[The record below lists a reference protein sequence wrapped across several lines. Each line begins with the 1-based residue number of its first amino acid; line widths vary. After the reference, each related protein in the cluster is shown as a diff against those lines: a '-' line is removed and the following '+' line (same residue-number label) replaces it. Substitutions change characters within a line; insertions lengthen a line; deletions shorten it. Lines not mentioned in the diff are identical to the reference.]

1 MFVVVAVPYQN
12 LADQWLENLELFGI
26 EAIPCYRS
34 SSIWEKKL
42 TDSIFAF
49 NSGRTNFGCAVVVN
63 NTFKSEKFHR
73 QISSLIPAPLLLIGD
88 ECHHHGTEV
97 FENKL
102 PDNFKYRI
110 GLSATPEHYFNERA
124 NQRLGA
130 YYGEIVAEYTLTDA
144 LEDGVL
150 TPYEYF
156 VHPVALTSDE
166 ADEYADLSNEIARL
180 FSFGNENETD
190 PRLTILLSK
199 RARLLGSAS
208 NKLFELRRILR
219 NSSPKSHT
227 LFYCG
232 DGTVET
238 GSTEDDKRQIEA
250 VSEILFEL
258 GWNSSQFTSSET
270 RRQRLSI
277 LENFGNGYI
286 DAMVAIKC
294 LDEGIDIPEC
304 SQAFILASSS
314 NPRQFIQRRGRIL
327 RKSQGK
333 QSSTIHDFL
342 VFVDRGKVASGYD
355 EKLVFNELSRVKEF
369 ALNATNRFD
378 ISSSLSDLL
387 NEYGYSGYL

>member
-1 MFVVVAVPYQN
+1 M
-12 LADQWLENLELFGI
+12 
-26 EAIPCYRS
+26 
-34 SSIWEKKL
+34 
-42 TDSIFAF
+42 
-49 NSGRTNFGCAVVVN
+49 
-63 NTFKSEKFHR
+63 
-73 QISSLIPAPLLLIGD
+73 
-88 ECHHHGTEV
+88 
-97 FENKL
+97 
-102 PDNFKYRI
+102 
-110 GLSATPEHYFNERA
+110 
-124 NQRLGA
+124 
-130 YYGEIVAEYTLTDA
+130 
-144 LEDGVL
+144 
-150 TPYEYF
+150 
-156 VHPVALTSDE
+156 
-166 ADEYADLSNEIARL
+166 
-180 FSFGNENETD
+180 
-190 PRLTILLSK
+190 
-199 RARLLGSAS
+199 
-208 NKLFELRRILR
+208 RRILR

-342 VFVDRGKVASGYD
+342 VFVDRGRVASGYD

-369 ALNATNRFD
+369 A
-378 ISSSLSDLL
+378 
-387 NEYGYSGYL
+387 